1 MSDKD
6 RIVELESQM
15 KDLTHRIEALENP
28 PRKWKCSRCKS
39 VFQVYRDPEGNLCAE
54 CMEDIEKLYKG
65 RKERV
70 NS

>member
-28 PRKWKCSRCKS
+28 PRKWKCSRCKLDYCS
-39 VFQVYRDPEGNLCAE
+39 
-54 CMEDIEKLYKG
+54 
-65 RKERV
+65 ERQ
-70 NS
+70 